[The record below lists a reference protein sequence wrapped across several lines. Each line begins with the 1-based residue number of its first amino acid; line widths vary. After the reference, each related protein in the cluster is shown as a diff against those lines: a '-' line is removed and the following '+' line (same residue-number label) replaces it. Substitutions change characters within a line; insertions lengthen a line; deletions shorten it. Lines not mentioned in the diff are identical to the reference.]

1 MGKQYAILRVQKC
14 KGAAIGAMQYH
25 NDREPGKHTNPD
37 IDQSRTRMNREL
49 CPHADYEGEVQAR
62 IDAGYRGTRK
72 VRKDAVRLVEGIVT
86 ASPEFFGGASA
97 EEVRDFFEDALGFCR
112 EEFGESNLVHFTVH
126 MDEETPHAHFGFV
139 PLRDGKLS
147 WKGFFPDKAALGAMQ
162 DRFYGRVGA
171 LYGLS
176 RGEKRLE
183 GQPARRHKSVAEYKA
198 ESRRVQAELDEK
210 AGLLESARAELA
222 SANAD
227 LASARAQLAECKVQ
241 VEGFA
246 ARFERI
252 KAELAQIAEC
262 LSVRG
267 FLGSFKAKLA
277 EFAENPICKAALAA
291 GRDFM
296 TARDG
301 RRAEKVLVDGARE
314 KVGEMGELS
323 REMDMNGIVAENG
336 KVVTDEMIAGWESAL
351 ERDEWPSG
359 WVNVGEIVEGKLPK
373 AAPETVTLSLKV
385 PAAMKRALEKEA
397 KAEGKSTGAYARG
410 ILADGL
416 MAIA

>member
-37 IDQSRTRMNREL
+37 IDQTRTRLNREMRS
-49 CPHADYEGEVQAR
+49 HVDYEREVQAR
-62 IDAGYRGTRK
+62 IDDGYSGERK
-72 VRKDAVRLVEGIVT
+72 VRKDAVKLVEGIVT
-86 ASPEFFGGASA
+86 ASPEFFELADDDK
-97 EEVRDFFEDALGFCR
+97 VREFFDDAYRFCCD
-112 EEFGESNLVHFTVH
+112 EFGESNMVHFTVH

-147 WKGFFPDKAALGAMQ
+147 WKEFFPNKMALGKMQ

-176 RGEKRLE
+176 RGEKRGDGE
-183 GQPARRHKSVAEYKA
+183 PVKRHKSVAEYKA
-198 ESRRVQAELDEK
+198 ENLRIQAELDEK
-210 AGLLESARAELA
+210 AGLLVSARAELA

-246 ARFERI
+246 ARFESI

-323 REMDMNGIVAENG
+323 REMDEWSLL
-336 KVVTDEMIAGWESAL
+336 DEVSDMRGARRELDVHEAPARP
-351 ERDEWPSG
+351 RDNQ
-359 WVNVGEIVEGKLPK
+359 VI
-373 AAPETVTLSLKV
+373 
-385 PAAMKRALEKEA
+385 
-397 KAEGKSTGAYARG
+397 
-410 ILADGL
+410 
-416 MAIA
+416 

>member
-1 MGKQYAILRVQKC
+1 MTVAPLIAMKSTKCESLEAVGKELDRRAHTYA
-14 KGAAIGAMQYH
+14 
-25 NDREPGKHTNPD
+25 NDV
-37 IDQSRTRMNREL
+37 DQSGRHVGYLCRAGDESPVPLEQAIERRMGEL
-49 CPHADYEGEVQAR
+49 NTKRKIRDNQVRAMGFIVSSN
-62 IDAGYRGTRK
+62 DALDE
-72 VRKDAVRLVEGIVT
+72 KDAREFLDRSVQWFGARYGYENLLAAQIHLDEG
-86 ASPEFFGGASA
+86 
-97 EEVRDFFEDALGFCR
+97 
-112 EEFGESNLVHFTVH
+112 
-126 MDEETPHAHFGFV
+126 TPHAHFGFV

-262 LSVRG
+262 LSVRR

-301 RRAEKVLVDGARE
+301 RRAEKVLVNGARE
-314 KVGEMGELS
+314 KVAEMEGLS
-323 REMDMNGIVAENG
+323 REMGEWSLSDEAGDMRGARRELDG
-336 KVVTDEMIAGWESAL
+336 HE
-351 ERDEWPSG
+351 
-359 WVNVGEIVEGKLPK
+359 
-373 AAPETVTLSLKV
+373 AP
-385 PAAMKRALEKEA
+385 
-397 KAEGKSTGAYARG
+397 AR
-410 ILADGL
+410 LLDNQVL
-416 MAIA
+416 

>member
-37 IDQSRTRMNREL
+37 IDQTRTRLNREMRS
-49 CPHADYEGEVQAR
+49 HVDYEREVQAR
-62 IDAGYRGTRK
+62 IDDGYSGERK
-72 VRKDAVRLVEGIVT
+72 VRKDAVKLVEGIVT
-86 ASPEFFGGASA
+86 ASPEFFELADDDK
-97 EEVRDFFEDALGFCR
+97 VREFFDDAYRFCCD
-112 EEFGESNLVHFTVH
+112 EFGESNMVHFTVH

-198 ESRRVQAELDEK
+198 ENLRIQAELDEK
-210 AGLLESARAELA
+210 AEQLETARAELA
-222 SANAD
+222 ST
-227 LASARAQLAECKVQ
+227 RAQLVDCRAQ

-277 EFAENPICKAALAA
+277 EFAANPICKAALAA

-301 RRAEKVLVDGARE
+301 RRAEKVLVNGARE
-314 KVGEMGELS
+314 KVVEMEGLS
-323 REMDMNGIVAENG
+323 REMGEWSLLDEVGDMRGARRELDG
-336 KVVTDEMIAGWESAL
+336 HE
-351 ERDEWPSG
+351 
-359 WVNVGEIVEGKLPK
+359 
-373 AAPETVTLSLKV
+373 AP
-385 PAAMKRALEKEA
+385 
-397 KAEGKSTGAYARG
+397 ARP
-410 ILADGL
+410 IDNQVL
-416 MAIA
+416 

>member
-14 KGAAIGAMQYH
+14 KGTEIGAMQYH
-25 NDREPGKHTNPD
+25 NDREPGKHTNQD
-37 IDQSRTRMNREL
+37 IDPTRTRLNREM

-62 IDAGYRGTRK
+62 IDAGYEGARR

-86 ASPEFFGGASA
+86 ASPEFFEGASA

-222 SANAD
+222 SANAE

-246 ARFERI
+246 AKFERI

-314 KVGEMGELS
+314 KVEEMDGLAREMDEWSLLDEVGDMRGARRELS
-323 REMDMNGIVAENG
+323 RG
-336 KVVTDEMIAGWESAL
+336 S
-351 ERDEWPSG
+351 
-359 WVNVGEIVEGKLPK
+359 
-373 AAPETVTLSLKV
+373 
-385 PAAMKRALEKEA
+385 
-397 KAEGKSTGAYARG
+397 ARG
-410 ILADGL
+410 LGGGAR
-416 MAIA
+416 

>member
-14 KGAAIGAMQYH
+14 KGAEIGAMQYH
-25 NDREPGKHTNPD
+25 NDREPGNHTNPD
-37 IDQSRTRMNREL
+37 IDQTRTRLNREMR
-49 CPHADYEGEVQAR
+49 PHVDYEREVQAR
-62 IDAGYRGTRK
+62 IDGGYSGERK
-72 VRKDAVRLVEGIVT
+72 VRKDAVKLVEGIVT
-86 ASPEFFGGASA
+86 ASPEFFERASA
-97 EEVRDFFEDALGFCR
+97 EQVRGFFDDAYAFCC
-112 EEFGESNLVHFTVH
+112 EEFGESNMVHFTVH
-126 MDEETPHAHFGFV
+126 LDEETPHAHFGFV

-147 WKGFFPDKAALGAMQ
+147 WKEFFPNKMALGKMQ

-210 AGLLESARAELA
+210 AEQLETARAELA
-222 SANAD
+222 ST
-227 LASARAQLAECKVQ
+227 RAQLAECRSQ
-241 VEGFA
+241 VDGFA

-291 GRDFM
+291 GRAFE

-301 RRAEKVLVDGARE
+301 RRAEKVLVNGARE
-314 KVGEMGELS
+314 KVAEMGELS
-323 REMDMNGIVAENG
+323 REMDEWSLL
-336 KVVTDEMIAGWESAL
+336 DE
-351 ERDEWPSG
+351 
-359 WVNVGEIVEGKLPK
+359 VGDMRGARRELDGRE
-373 AAPETVTLSLKV
+373 AP
-385 PAAMKRALEKEA
+385 ARALDNQV
-397 KAEGKSTGAYARG
+397 
-410 ILADGL
+410 L
-416 MAIA
+416 

>member
-37 IDQSRTRMNREL
+37 IDQTRTRLNREMRS
-49 CPHADYEGEVQAR
+49 HVDYEREVQAR
-62 IDAGYRGTRK
+62 IDDGYSGERK
-72 VRKDAVRLVEGIVT
+72 VRKDAVKLVEGIVT
-86 ASPEFFGGASA
+86 ASPEFFELADDDK
-97 EEVRDFFEDALGFCR
+97 VREFFDDAYRFCCD
-112 EEFGESNLVHFTVH
+112 EFGESNMVHFTVH

-147 WKGFFPDKAALGAMQ
+147 WKEFFPNKMALGKMQ

-210 AGLLESARAELA
+210 AEQLEAAREELA
-222 SANAD
+222 ST
-227 LASARAQLAECKVQ
+227 RAQLAECRSQ

-267 FLGSFKAKLA
+267 FLGSFKAKLV

-291 GRDFM
+291 GRAFE

-314 KVGEMGELS
+314 KVAEMGELS
-323 REMDMNGIVAENG
+323 REMDECSLL
-336 KVVTDEMIAGWESAL
+336 DE
-351 ERDEWPSG
+351 
-359 WVNVGEIVEGKLPK
+359 VGDMRGASRELDGRE
-373 AAPETVTLSLKV
+373 AP
-385 PAAMKRALEKEA
+385 ARALDNQV
-397 KAEGKSTGAYARG
+397 
-410 ILADGL
+410 L
-416 MAIA
+416 

>member
-1 MGKQYAILRVQKC
+1 MTVAPLIAMKSTKCESLEAVGKELDRRAHTYANDVGPSGRHVGYLCRAGDESPVPLEQAIERRMGELNTKRKIRDNQVR
-14 KGAAIGAMQYH
+14 AM
-25 NDREPGKHTNPD
+25 GFIVSTN
-37 IDQSRTRMNREL
+37 E
-49 CPHADYEGEVQAR
+49 
-62 IDAGYRGTRK
+62 
-72 VRKDAVRLVEGIVT
+72 
-86 ASPEFFGGASA
+86 
-97 EEVRDFFEDALGFCR
+97 ALP
-112 EEFGESNLVHFTVH
+112 
-126 MDEETPHAHFGFV
+126 DEETPHAHFGFV

-176 RGEKRLE
+176 RGEKRIE
-183 GQPARRHKSVAEYKA
+183 GEPARRHKSVAEYKA

-210 AGLLESARAELA
+210 AEQLESARSELA
-222 SANAD
+222 SANAE

-323 REMDMNGIVAENG
+323 REMDE
-336 KVVTDEMIAGWESAL
+336 
-351 ERDEWPSG
+351 
-359 WVNVGEIVEGKLPK
+359 
-373 AAPETVTLSLKV
+373 LSLSDEVGDMRGASRKLDGHEA
-385 PAAMKRALEKEA
+385 PARPRDNQVL
-397 KAEGKSTGAYARG
+397 
-410 ILADGL
+410 
-416 MAIA
+416 

>member
-14 KGAAIGAMQYH
+14 KGAEIGAMQYH
-25 NDREPGKHTNPD
+25 NDREPGNHTNPD
-37 IDQSRTRMNREL
+37 IDQTRTRLNREMR
-49 CPHADYEGEVQAR
+49 PHVDYEREVQAR
-62 IDAGYRGTRK
+62 IDGGYSGERK
-72 VRKDAVRLVEGIVT
+72 VRKDAVKLVEGIVT
-86 ASPEFFGGASA
+86 ASPEFFERASA
-97 EEVRDFFEDALGFCR
+97 EQVRGFFDDAYAFCC
-112 EEFGESNLVHFTVH
+112 EEFGESNMVHFTVH
-126 MDEETPHAHFGFV
+126 LDEETPHAHFGFV

-147 WKGFFPDKAALGAMQ
+147 WKEFFPNKMALGKMQ

-210 AGLLESARAELA
+210 AEQLETARAELA
-222 SANAD
+222 ST
-227 LASARAQLAECKVQ
+227 RAQLAECRSQ

-291 GRDFM
+291 GRAFE

-301 RRAEKVLVDGARE
+301 RRAEKVLVNGARE
-314 KVGEMGELS
+314 KVAEMGELS
-323 REMDMNGIVAENG
+323 REMDEWSLL
-336 KVVTDEMIAGWESAL
+336 DE
-351 ERDEWPSG
+351 
-359 WVNVGEIVEGKLPK
+359 VGDMRGARRELDGRE
-373 AAPETVTLSLKV
+373 AP
-385 PAAMKRALEKEA
+385 ARALDNQV
-397 KAEGKSTGAYARG
+397 
-410 ILADGL
+410 L
-416 MAIA
+416 

>member
-14 KGAAIGAMQYH
+14 KGAEIGAMQYH

-37 IDQSRTRMNREL
+37 IDQSRTRLNREM

-62 IDAGYRGTRK
+62 IDAGYKGTRK

-86 ASPEFFGGASA
+86 ASPEFFEGASA

-139 PLRDGKLS
+139 PLKDGKLS

-210 AGLLESARAELA
+210 AELLVSARAELV

-227 LASARAQLAECKVQ
+227 
-241 VEGFA
+241 
-246 ARFERI
+246 
-252 KAELAQIAEC
+252 
-262 LSVRG
+262 
-267 FLGSFKAKLA
+267 
-277 EFAENPICKAALAA
+277 
-291 GRDFM
+291 
-296 TARDG
+296 
-301 RRAEKVLVDGARE
+301 
-314 KVGEMGELS
+314 
-323 REMDMNGIVAENG
+323 VAENG
-336 KVVTDEMIAGWESAL
+336 KVVTDEMIADWESAL

>member
-25 NDREPGKHTNPD
+25 NDREPGKHANPD
-37 IDQSRTRMNREL
+37 IDQTRTRLNREMR
-49 CPHADYEGEVQAR
+49 PHVDYEREVQAR
-62 IDAGYRGTRK
+62 IDDGYSGERK
-72 VRKDAVRLVEGIVT
+72 VRKDAVKLVEGIVT
-86 ASPEFFGGASA
+86 ASPEFFARA
-97 EEVRDFFEDALGFCR
+97 DDDKVRKFFDDAYRFCCD
-112 EEFGESNLVHFTVH
+112 EFGESNMVHFTVH

-147 WKGFFPDKAALGAMQ
+147 WKEFFPNKMALGKMQ

-210 AGLLESARAELA
+210 AEQLEAAREELA
-222 SANAD
+222 ST
-227 LASARAQLAECKVQ
+227 RAQLAECRSH

-252 KAELAQIAEC
+252 KVELAQIAEC

-291 GRDFM
+291 GRAFEN
-296 TARDG
+296 ARDG
-301 RRAEKVLVDGARE
+301 RRAEKVLVDGAKK

-323 REMDMNGIVAENG
+323 REMDEWSLL
-336 KVVTDEMIAGWESAL
+336 DEVGDMRGARRELDVHEAPARP
-351 ERDEWPSG
+351 RDNQ
-359 WVNVGEIVEGKLPK
+359 VL
-373 AAPETVTLSLKV
+373 
-385 PAAMKRALEKEA
+385 
-397 KAEGKSTGAYARG
+397 
-410 ILADGL
+410 
-416 MAIA
+416 

>member
-1 MGKQYAILRVQKC
+1 M
-14 KGAAIGAMQYH
+14 
-25 NDREPGKHTNPD
+25 
-37 IDQSRTRMNREL
+37 
-49 CPHADYEGEVQAR
+49 AR
-62 IDAGYRGTRK
+62 
-72 VRKDAVRLVEGIVT
+72 RL
-86 ASPEFFGGASA
+86 
-97 EEVRDFFEDALGFCR
+97 
-112 EEFGESNLVHFTVH
+112 
-126 MDEETPHAHFGFV
+126 
-139 PLRDGKLS
+139 
-147 WKGFFPDKAALGAMQ
+147 
-162 DRFYGRVGA
+162 GRVGA

-210 AGLLESARAELA
+210 AGLLESARTELA

-267 FLGSFKAKLA
+267 FLGSFKAKLV

-323 REMDMNGIVAENG
+323 REMDEWSLL
-336 KVVTDEMIAGWESAL
+336 DEVGDMRGARRELDVHEAPARP
-351 ERDEWPSG
+351 RDNQ
-359 WVNVGEIVEGKLPK
+359 VL
-373 AAPETVTLSLKV
+373 
-385 PAAMKRALEKEA
+385 
-397 KAEGKSTGAYARG
+397 
-410 ILADGL
+410 
-416 MAIA
+416 

>member
-37 IDQSRTRMNREL
+37 IDQTRTRLNREMRS
-49 CPHADYEGEVQAR
+49 HGDYEREVQAR
-62 IDAGYRGTRK
+62 IDDGYSGERK
-72 VRKDAVRLVEGIVT
+72 VRKDAVKLVEGIVT
-86 ASPEFFGGASA
+86 ASPEFFELADDDK
-97 EEVRDFFEDALGFCR
+97 VREFFDDAYRFCCD
-112 EEFGESNLVHFTVH
+112 EFGESNMVHFTVH

-147 WKGFFPDKAALGAMQ
+147 WKEFFPNKMALGKMQ

-198 ESRRVQAELDEK
+198 ESRRVQSELDEK
-210 AGLLESARAELA
+210 AEQLETARAELA
-222 SANAD
+222 ST
-227 LASARAQLAECKVQ
+227 RAQLADCREQ

-323 REMDMNGIVAENG
+323 REMDEWSLL
-336 KVVTDEMIAGWESAL
+336 DEVGDMRGARREL
-351 ERDEWPSG
+351 EVHEAPARPRDNQ
-359 WVNVGEIVEGKLPK
+359 VL
-373 AAPETVTLSLKV
+373 
-385 PAAMKRALEKEA
+385 
-397 KAEGKSTGAYARG
+397 
-410 ILADGL
+410 
-416 MAIA
+416 

>member
-1 MGKQYAILRVQKC
+1 MTVAPLIAMKSTKCDSLEAVGKELDRRAHTYA
-14 KGAAIGAMQYH
+14 
-25 NDREPGKHTNPD
+25 NDV
-37 IDQSRTRMNREL
+37 DQSGRHVGYLCRAGDESPVPLEQAIERRMGEL
-49 CPHADYEGEVQAR
+49 NTKRKIRDNQVRAMGFIVSSN
-62 IDAGYRGTRK
+62 DALDE
-72 VRKDAVRLVEGIVT
+72 KDAREFLDRSVQWFGARYGYENLLAAQIHLDEG
-86 ASPEFFGGASA
+86 
-97 EEVRDFFEDALGFCR
+97 
-112 EEFGESNLVHFTVH
+112 
-126 MDEETPHAHFGFV
+126 TPHAHFGFV
-139 PLRDGKLS
+139 PLKDGKLS

-210 AGLLESARAELA
+210 AEQLEMARAELA
-222 SANAD
+222 ST
-227 LASARAQLAECKVQ
+227 RAQLVECRSQ

-323 REMDMNGIVAENG
+323 REMDEWSLS
-336 KVVTDEMIAGWESAL
+336 DE
-351 ERDEWPSG
+351 
-359 WVNVGEIVEGKLPK
+359 VGDMRGARRELDVHE
-373 AAPETVTLSLKV
+373 AP
-385 PAAMKRALEKEA
+385 
-397 KAEGKSTGAYARG
+397 ARP
-410 ILADGL
+410 LDNQVL
-416 MAIA
+416 

>member
-14 KGAAIGAMQYH
+14 KGAEVGAMQYH

-62 IDAGYRGTRK
+62 IDAGYKGTRR

-86 ASPEFFGGASA
+86 ASPEFFEGASA

-139 PLRDGKLS
+139 PLKDGKLS

-210 AGLLESARAELA
+210 AEQLEAAREELA
-222 SANAD
+222 STGRSSP
-227 LASARAQLAECKVQ
+227 SAGRRSRLRREVRAHQ
-241 VEGFA
+241 
-246 ARFERI
+246 
-252 KAELAQIAEC
+252 AELAQIAEC

-267 FLGSFKAKLA
+267 FLGSFKPSSPSSPRTR
-277 EFAENPICKAALAA
+277 FARPRSRPSRLH
-291 GRDFM
+291 D
-296 TARDG
+296 ARDG
-301 RRAEKVLVDGARE
+301 RRAEKVLVNGARE
-314 KVGEMGELS
+314 KVVEMEGLS
-323 REMDMNGIVAENG
+323 REMGEWSLLDEAGDMRGARRELDG
-336 KVVTDEMIAGWESAL
+336 HE
-351 ERDEWPSG
+351 
-359 WVNVGEIVEGKLPK
+359 
-373 AAPETVTLSLKV
+373 AP
-385 PAAMKRALEKEA
+385 
-397 KAEGKSTGAYARG
+397 ARP
-410 ILADGL
+410 LDNHVL
-416 MAIA
+416 

>member
-14 KGAAIGAMQYH
+14 KGAEIGAMQYH

-37 IDQSRTRMNREL
+37 IDQSRTRLNREM

-62 IDAGYRGTRK
+62 IDAGYSGTRK

-86 ASPEFFGGASA
+86 ASPEFFEGASA

-139 PLRDGKLS
+139 PLKDGKLS

-183 GQPARRHKSVAEYKA
+183 DQPARRHKSVAEYKA

-210 AGLLESARAELA
+210 AEQLEAAREELA
-222 SANAD
+222 ST
-227 LASARAQLAECKVQ
+227 RAQLAECRSQ

-252 KAELAQIAEC
+252 
-262 LSVRG
+262 
-267 FLGSFKAKLA
+267 
-277 EFAENPICKAALAA
+277 
-291 GRDFM
+291 
-296 TARDG
+296 
-301 RRAEKVLVDGARE
+301 
-314 KVGEMGELS
+314 
-323 REMDMNGIVAENG
+323 

-385 PAAMKRALEKEA
+385 PVAMKRALEKEA

>member
-1 MGKQYAILRVQKC
+1 MTVAPLIAMKSTKCESLEAVGKELDRRAHTYA
-14 KGAAIGAMQYH
+14 
-25 NDREPGKHTNPD
+25 NDV
-37 IDQSRTRMNREL
+37 DQSGRHVGYLCRAGDESPVPLEQAIERRMGEL
-49 CPHADYEGEVQAR
+49 NTKRKIRDNQVRAMGFIVSTNEALPDEETAKEFLDRSVQWFGARYGYE
-62 IDAGYRGTRK
+62 
-72 VRKDAVRLVEGIVT
+72 
-86 ASPEFFGGASA
+86 
-97 EEVRDFFEDALGFCR
+97 
-112 EEFGESNLVHFTVH
+112 NLLAAQIHL
-126 MDEETPHAHFGFV
+126 DEETPHAHFGFV

-210 AGLLESARAELA
+210 AEQLEAAREELA
-222 SANAD
+222 ST
-227 LASARAQLAECKVQ
+227 RAQLAECRSQ

-267 FLGSFKAKLA
+267 FLGSFKAKLV

-291 GRDFM
+291 GRAFE

-314 KVGEMGELS
+314 KVAEMGELS
-323 REMDMNGIVAENG
+323 REMDECSLL
-336 KVVTDEMIAGWESAL
+336 DE
-351 ERDEWPSG
+351 
-359 WVNVGEIVEGKLPK
+359 VGDMRGASRKLDGRE
-373 AAPETVTLSLKV
+373 AP
-385 PAAMKRALEKEA
+385 ARALDNQV
-397 KAEGKSTGAYARG
+397 
-410 ILADGL
+410 L
-416 MAIA
+416 

>member
-37 IDQSRTRMNREL
+37 IDQTRTRLNREMRS
-49 CPHADYEGEVQAR
+49 HVDYEREVQAR
-62 IDAGYRGTRK
+62 IDDGYSGERK
-72 VRKDAVRLVEGIVT
+72 VRKDAVKLVEGIVT
-86 ASPEFFGGASA
+86 ASPEFFELADDDK
-97 EEVRDFFEDALGFCR
+97 VREFFDDAYRFCCD
-112 EEFGESNLVHFTVH
+112 EFGESNMVHFTVH

-147 WKGFFPDKAALGAMQ
+147 WKEFFPNKMALGKMQ
-162 DRFYGRVGA
+162 DRFYERVGA

-210 AGLLESARAELA
+210 AEQLEAAREELA
-222 SANAD
+222 ST
-227 LASARAQLAECKVQ
+227 RAQLAECRSQ

-291 GRDFM
+291 GRAFE

-301 RRAEKVLVDGARE
+301 RRAEKVLVNGARE
-314 KVGEMGELS
+314 KVVEMEGLS
-323 REMDMNGIVAENG
+323 REMGEWSLLDEVGDMRGARRELDG
-336 KVVTDEMIAGWESAL
+336 RE
-351 ERDEWPSG
+351 
-359 WVNVGEIVEGKLPK
+359 
-373 AAPETVTLSLKV
+373 AP
-385 PAAMKRALEKEA
+385 
-397 KAEGKSTGAYARG
+397 ARP
-410 ILADGL
+410 LDNQVL
-416 MAIA
+416 